1 MKISDAAKLL
11 GISTDTIRYYEKEG
25 VITPKR
31 TSKNNY
37 RDLDNR
43 DIISLLICIYNR
55 KIGYSMK
62 ESVEYVEGI
71 PVSKIT
77 DILNKKIDELELEV
91 KETKNLINYLTTLK
105 MESEIDFYNIGN
117 YWITVEP
124 KCYLL
129 PYAKISQSEICFTKD
144 NPRYYAKLFEYL
156 PFINQREQI
165 THRRILSFRE
175 TGTKTIGTNQRN
187 VRGLFI
193 LRLRNNQPGTKRR
206 FNLYLKS
213 LLLLNSRRV
222 IPYLIKQI
230 ISYRLGL

>member
-62 ESVEYVEGI
+62 GSVEYVEGI

-105 MESEIDFYNIGN
+105 
-117 YWITVEP
+117 
-124 KCYLL
+124 
-129 PYAKISQSEICFTKD
+129 
-144 NPRYYAKLFEYL
+144 
-156 PFINQREQI
+156 
-165 THRRILSFRE
+165 ILE
-175 TGTKTIGTNQRN
+175 TIG
-187 VRGLFI
+187 
-193 LRLRNNQPGTKRR
+193 
-206 FNLYLKS
+206 
-213 LLLLNSRRV
+213 LLLNLNAIYCHMQKFLNQKYV
-222 IPYLIKQI
+222 LLKIIQDIMQNYLNIF
-230 ISYRLGL
+230 RLLTKHK

>member
-77 DILNKKIDELELEV
+77 DILNEKTFTPIL
-91 KETKNLINYLTTLK
+91 KEEFDINYSDSNHIVKFWLSTY
-105 MESEIDFYNIGN
+105 IDPEDSKVNFYPYNI
-117 YWITVEP
+117 
-124 KCYLL
+124 
-129 PYAKISQSEICFTKD
+129 
-144 NPRYYAKLFEYL
+144 
-156 PFINQREQI
+156 FID
-165 THRRILSFRE
+165 
-175 TGTKTIGTNQRN
+175 TNLN
-187 VRGLFI
+187 LYVAAGKKGD
-193 LRLRNNQPGTKRR
+193 LR
-206 FNLYLKS
+206 YLKS
-213 LLLLNSRRV
+213 SITEDEYRV
-222 IPYLIKQI
+222 IVD
-230 ISYRLGL
+230 SYNTLFKEKEVA

>member
-156 PFINQREQI
+156 PFINQAQV
-165 THRRILSFRE
+165 
-175 TGTKTIGTNQRN
+175 TNVEN
-187 VRGLFI
+187 ICEV
-193 LRLRNNQPGTKRR
+193 
-206 FNLYLKS
+206 
-213 LLLLNSRRV
+213 
-222 IPYLIKQI
+222 
-230 ISYRLGL
+230 